1 MGTSEDRAVKH
12 IPQLRDYLHEL
23 VELSATAFVSPPAFD
38 PHNHFAFMALSFA
51 TKQSEHARSVLVLG
65 DSVDAVLVTRSM
77 FEGLSQLLWA
87 AQAPNERPL
96 RWRSFTVIL
105 DWRLMRKRL
114 GDGEPLTEDVTQRI
128 EGRAKDRGAAFLSS
142 AARKAVAKGSPLPA
156 DPYMRNWYDETERD
170 VFDAVGGD
178 RIYKEIYGQLSE
190 YHHWRPGAFGRLLNF
205 DAERTTFVFTTHDP
219 TFTATALAGAFQ
231 CLWQTMQLLDREIR
245 AGIASDLDN
254 LHDRYVALGKDAA
267 H

>member
-1 MGTSEDRAVKH
+1 MSTSDDRAIRHTPK
-12 IPQLRDYLHEL
+12 LRQYLREL
-23 VELSATAFVSPPAFD
+23 VELSATVFTLPSSFD
-38 PHNHFAFMALSFA
+38 PHNHLAFMALSFA

-87 AQAPNERPL
+87 AQVRDERPL

-114 GDGEPLTEDVTQRI
+114 ADGEPLSEEVTHRI
-128 EGRAKDRGAAFLSS
+128 EGRAKDHGTAFLSS
-142 AARKAVAKGSPLPA
+142 AARKAVAKGAPLPA
-156 DPYMRNWYDETERD
+156 DPYMRNWYEETERD

-245 AGIASDLDN
+245 AGIASDLGS
-254 LHDRYVALGKDAA
+254 LHDRYVAPGKDAA
-267 H
+267 N